1 MIDGETLIKYTT
13 NSEHIIEAGGL
24 LLVLVVIF
32 AENGLFFCFFF
43 PGDTLLFTA
52 GLLISTGKFP
62 IPILLMLCTVY
73 VAAVLGNLFGYYFGL
88 KTGDGFRKRKENIFF
103 KKKYIEAAEIFFN
116 RYGGRALVLAR
127 FLPILRTFTPILA
140 GMVKVNFKEYF
151 IYNLIGGFFWVF
163 FMTLFGFYTGK
174 WWPNAKNNLDYIII
188 GIIIVTWIP
197 VITAYLKEQRRKK
210 KELEHKPEAE
220 EVK

>member
-1 MIDGETLIKYTT
+1 MIDGETFTQLT
-13 NSEHIIEAGGL
+13 NPEKIIQTGGL
-24 LLVLVVIF
+24 LLVLIVIF
-32 AENGLFFCFFF
+32 AENGLFFCFFL

-62 IPILLMLCTVY
+62 IPIVLMLCTVY

-88 KTGDGFRKRKENIFF
+88 KTGDSFRKRKENIFF
-103 KKKYIEAAEIFFN
+103 KKKYIEAAEIFFKK
-116 RYGGRALVLAR
+116 YGGRALVLAR

-140 GMVKVNFKEYF
+140 GMVKFNFKEYF
-151 IYNLIGGFFWVF
+151 IYNLIGAFFWVF
-163 FMTLFGFYTGK
+163 FMTLFGFYIGK
-174 WWPNAKNNLDYIII
+174 WWPEAKQNLDYIII

-197 VITAYLKEQRRKK
+197 VITAYLKEQKRKK
-210 KELEHKPEAE
+210 LLPKAETE